1 MSMHIWRT
9 FFPNSGGPRRADDWL
24 GMTYQLAYEARVA
37 SDTLRFA
44 IKQLDRELTA
54 EERQNTALLLL
65 DALDRLARAER
76 RFRIERV
83 ALDRVRPLAGE
94 LAAIKDGV

>member
-1 MSMHIWRT
+1 M
-9 FFPNSGGPRRADDWL
+9 A
-24 GMTYQLAYEARVA
+24 YELAYEARVA

-54 EERQNTALLLL
+54 QERQNTALLLL
-65 DALDRLARAER
+65 DALDRLVRAER

-83 ALDRVRPLAGE
+83 AIDRVQSLTGE
-94 LAAIKDGV
+94 LAAIKDGL

>member
-1 MSMHIWRT
+1 MRIWQLL
-9 FFPNSGGPRRADDWL
+9 FSNSGGPRRAGDLL
-24 GMTYQLAYEARVA
+24 GMAYELAYEARVA

-44 IKQLDRELTA
+44 IKQLDREPTA

-83 ALDRVRPLAGE
+83 AIDRARPLASE
-94 LAAIKDGV
+94 LAVIKDGL

>member
-1 MSMHIWRT
+1 MRIWQLL
-9 FFPNSGGPRRADDWL
+9 FPNSGGPRRSNNPL
-24 GMTYQLAYEARVA
+24 GMTYELAYEARIA

-54 EERQNTALLLL
+54 QERQNTALLLL
-65 DALDRLARAER
+65 DALNRLVRAER

-83 ALDRVRPLAGE
+83 AIDRARPLASE
-94 LAAIKDGV
+94 LAAVKGGL

>member
-1 MSMHIWRT
+1 M
-9 FFPNSGGPRRADDWL
+9 A
-24 GMTYQLAYEARVA
+24 YELAYEARVA

-44 IKQLDRELTA
+44 IKQLDREPTA

-65 DALDRLARAER
+65 DALDRLVRAER

-83 ALDRVRPLAGE
+83 AIDRVQSLTGE
-94 LAAIKDGV
+94 LAAIKDGL

>member
-1 MSMHIWRT
+1 
-9 FFPNSGGPRRADDWL
+9 
-24 GMTYQLAYEARVA
+24 MTYELAYEARIA

-54 EERQNTALLLL
+54 EERRNTALILL
-65 DALDRLARAER
+65 DVLDRLARAER

-83 ALDRVRPLAGE
+83 AIDRVQPLTGE
-94 LAAIKDGV
+94 LAAIKDGL

>member
-1 MSMHIWRT
+1 MRIWH
-9 FFPNSGGPRRADDWL
+9 FLFPNSGDLRRGGDPL
-24 GMTYQLAYEARVA
+24 GVAYELAYEARVA

-76 RFRIERV
+76 RFRVERV
-83 ALDRVRPLAGE
+83 PIDRVRPVTGE
-94 LAAIKDGV
+94 LAAIKDGL

>member
-1 MSMHIWRT
+1 MRIWQLL
-9 FFPNSGGPRRADDWL
+9 FPNSGGPRRSNDPL
-24 GMTYQLAYEARVA
+24 GMTYELAYEARIA

-54 EERQNTALLLL
+54 EERRNTALLLL
-65 DALDRLARAER
+65 DVLDRLARAER

-83 ALDRVRPLAGE
+83 AIDRVQPLTGE
-94 LAAIKDGV
+94 LAAIKDGL